1 MLANYTTN
9 PISRVDKTR
18 TCNIT
23 ASQMQGANQ
32 LPYYSIFA
40 ESIVLETNAFYSTH
54 YLAGKSTTS
63 VVYSPLISPSKNMRR
78 NEVPTPKHFTAQS
91 VFKTVP
97 SPTELLLHWQDVGE
111 LNPNLLIDSQAH

>member
-23 ASQMQGANQ
+23 APQMQGANQ

-40 ESIVLETNAFYSTH
+40 ESIVLETNALLRHSLFSRQDYHLNS
-54 YLAGKSTTS
+54 LLSINQ
-63 VVYSPLISPSKNMRR
+63 P
-78 NEVPTPKHFTAQS
+78 
-91 VFKTVP
+91 FK
-97 SPTELLLHWQDVGE
+97 EHAE
-111 LNPNLLIDSQAH
+111 E

>member
-18 TCNIT
+18 TCSIT

-40 ESIVLETNAFYSTH
+40 ESIVLETNTLLRYSLFSRQDYH
-54 YLAGKSTTS
+54 LDSLLSNIPKSLTIH
-63 VVYSPLISPSKNMRR
+63 VLLFLLRR
-78 NEVPTPKHFTAQS
+78 SEVPTLKHFTAPI
-91 VFKTVP
+91 VFKTSP
-97 SPTELLLHWQDVGE
+97 SPTELLLH
-111 LNPNLLIDSQAH
+111 

>member
-40 ESIVLETNAFYSTH
+40 ESIVLETNTFYSTH
-54 YLAGKSTTS
+54 YLAGKSTAL
-63 VVYSPLISPSKNMRR
+63 VVYSSLASLSKNMRKS
-78 NEVPTPKHFTAQS
+78 EVLPPIPLRVPF
-91 VFKTVP
+91 VFKTRL
-97 SPTELLLHWQDVGE
+97 SLTQLLFHWQDVGE
-111 LNPNLLIDSQAH
+111 LNSNLLIDSQAH